1 MNDENVWIAFMA
13 CIEHKHRED
22 VMNYLKSYDIGYY
35 IVSFETSKSSHAE
48 TNGEHMH
55 FVVQM
60 SEKDYHT
67 LTIRVFKNKY
77 NLRGR
82 AVDGKP
88 RQYGKVKEIEN
99 LEKMKA
105 YTLKEGVYETN
116 IPDEEIEMLYSMSKS
131 KNEEADKEDELMKY
145 LDDVPMKYHEQEC
158 HGVNTDAGY
167 YRLCKAVVK
176 FYIENNKSR
185 KGLTKAGVQGIVRK
199 FIMYHYKGS
208 IDMKTDW
215 VYRILFEY

>member
-105 YTLKEGVYETN
+105 YTLKEGDYETN

-131 KNEEADKEDELMKY
+131 KNEEADKEDELMQY
-145 LDDVPMKYHEQEC
+145 LADVPMKYHEN
-158 HGVNTDAGY
+158 HGVNTMAGY
-167 YRLCKAVVK
+167 HRLCKAVVK

-199 FIMYHYKGS
+199 FIMYHYTGPVEL
-208 IDMKTDW
+208 KTEWIYD
-215 VYRILFEY
+215 ILFEY